1 MMILPFLAG
10 LIASSHFVS
19 DPFLDYLSQ
28 AGGVA
33 ILAAGV
39 IAFLRGWIVPG
50 KRYDEIKAERDR
62 AVAVAE
68 RHAEVADRA
77 LAVLVE
83 AALQAKTGGP

>member
-1 MMILPFLAG
+1 MVVLPFLVSWLAQ
-10 LIASSHFVS
+10 SHVVS

-50 KRYDEIKAERDR
+50 KRYDEMRAERDR
-62 AVAVAE
+62 AVEIAE
-68 RHAEVADRA
+68 KHAEVADRA

-83 AALQAKTGGP
+83 TALQAKSGGS

>member
-1 MMILPFLAG
+1 MGVVMGAAG
-10 LIASSHFVS
+10 TPG
-19 DPFLDYLSQ
+19 DPLLDYLSQ
-28 AGGVA
+28 AGAMA

-62 AVAVAE
+62 AVAVAD

-77 LAVLVE
+77 LSVLVE
-83 AALQAKTGGP
+83 AAFQKKQDGN